1 MPPVLPKIAEPLR
14 SLTSS
19 GIHSLR
25 ECCPDQRG
33 VVRSAV
39 RRRKG
44 PDSVR
49 TGEYIACVFENDLVQ
64 LDPVGTLAAAD
75 ANEHVSGAPLRVPR
89 RRSSIDAISSV
100 MCWPRWSARL

>member
-25 ECCPDQRG
+25 ECSPDQRG

-44 PDSVR
+44 R
-49 TGEYIACVFENDLVQ
+49 IA
-64 LDPVGTLAAAD
+64 
-75 ANEHVSGAPLRVPR
+75 
-89 RRSSIDAISSV
+89 
-100 MCWPRWSARL
+100 SARGNILHVCSKMIWFSWMRSAR